1 MRVSQRDP
9 VYAGKQLHLQSCE
22 LNEAPLKQGVDG
34 QVVVAVVVVIVVVEH
49 LPHKPGQ

>member
-1 MRVSQRDP
+1 

-34 QVVVAVVVVIVVVEH
+34 QFVVAVVVVVIVVVEH